1 MAEEKILF
9 DLDNMTLADLEKL
22 EEAADAPV
30 SAIIQSLAGGL
41 LTARMIA
48 AIVWISRQK
57 TNPAFTLEDARAMK
71 IGEVAFAT
79 PEREPEPN
87 PPAAAAS

>member
-9 DLDNMTLADLEKL
+9 DVDSMTLADLEKL

-30 SAIIQSLAGGL
+30 SAIIQSLTGGP

-48 AIVWISRQK
+48 AIVWMSRQK
-57 TNPAFTLEDARAMK
+57 TNPAFTLEEARSLK
-71 IGEVAFAT
+71 IGEIQFASK
-79 PEREPEPN
+79 ESEPEPN

>member
-1 MAEEKILF
+1 MAEPEKILF
-9 DLDNMTLADLEKL
+9 DVDSMTLADLEKL

-30 SAIIQSLAGGL
+30 SAIIQSLAGGP

-57 TNPAFTLEDARAMK
+57 TNPAFTLEEARSLK
-71 IGEVAFAT
+71 IGEIQFAQ
-79 PEREPEPN
+79 ESEPEPN
-87 PPAAAAS
+87 PPVAAAS